1 MDINTGIAGDTV
13 DLTSKDLFF
22 LTTITKDH
30 LPDILGPSSGLL
42 LQHESATVS
51 NTQHISEGRGN
62 HPVTVFTVN
71 HQGVNKPS
79 VTFIAPTITTNSLPT
94 GLSNA
99 TFPYSFPLRNTSYDT
114 TSSQYTY
121 SNSTHVSVY
130 SDDDFISPKSTLTSL
145 SERTKSSTSS
155 TSTSSK
161 TSTTSTSFD
170 TSESIGT
177 VTITEYLEEV
187 TYTQAYVITDSRTT
201 FSTAFLATT
210 TFYINS
216 LTSTYSIS
224 PAAITT
230 DVNALKSRLDLEGL
244 FEDHGLSKGA
254 IAGISV
260 GGTLAFFC
268 LVGFFTYLLLRK
280 RKSNRFENIINTK
293 DDYDIERDHLEFP
306 SDANDNVFE
315 DNRSISKPAPPIP
328 NRDKKPQICFP
339 DEISEDDDLG
349 LFDMKSTLSSIGNY
363 DVKPPPMVLPKVR
376 KNRGLNAI
384 NKLNHTIPDVP
395 STPVSRMA
403 CDRTMGVLYESP
415 NEHPVW
421 DEYDTDKVPG
431 LLLNDTMTS
440 PIRSSSQKD
449 NNHTVNND
457 SDNEDYDF
465 FKNSIH
471 VPRVRSGSGATRY
484 EYLSSNVESF
494 KQELRLSSPLKT
506 CFDVDDITITSP
518 KNQPP
523 PVPAPRK
530 CAK

>member
-170 TSESIGT
+170 TSETIGT

-187 TYTQAYVITDSRTT
+187 TYTQA
-201 FSTAFLATT
+201 
-210 TFYINS
+210 
-216 LTSTYSIS
+216 
-224 PAAITT
+224 
-230 DVNALKSRLDLEGL
+230 LDLEGL

-260 GGTLAFFC
+260 GGILAFFC

-306 SDANDNVFE
+306 NDANDNVFK

-328 NRDKKPQICFP
+328 NRDKKPQINFP

-530 CAK
+530 SAK